1 MRPLARTGRIAWRNL
16 AGELHLW
23 LGLVLCLPL
32 VAIGLSGS
40 LLVYHAEIEAFL
52 SPANQVTTQQA
63 APAEAR
69 PPAEIL
75 AAAQA
80 ASPRGFQVAFLRLP
94 SRAGEPALVGFAKPG
109 ASPRGGPRLE
119 IDPLTLEAAEP
130 SETTA
135 GGFMRAMHVLHGSLM
150 IPGGLGREI
159 VGWLGIVMLVLGLSG
174 LVIWWPRRGRLRQA
188 LTVKWRAGPQRLN
201 RDLHGATGIWSWL
214 VFVVVSFSG
223 AHIVFPQTFT
233 AGYALVLPDQ
243 SREEEP
249 APRGEVAAPGALDL
263 AAAAA
268 IAVAALPEAEVRM
281 ARMPFRPGQSILVVM
296 NRPEAAPGAP
306 AITLDID
313 PSSGALLAV
322 RDPAAMP
329 AAERL
334 AAWMRPL
341 HEGQG
346 LGPVW
351 RLLVFLSGLLPA
363 LFSVTGI
370 AFWLL
375 RRRSRRRLEA
385 RKRPQGGI
393 AA

>member
-1 MRPLARTGRIAWRNL
+1 
-16 AGELHLW
+16 
-23 LGLVLCLPL
+23 
-32 VAIGLSGS
+32 
-40 LLVYHAEIEAFL
+40 
-52 SPANQVTTQQA
+52 
-63 APAEAR
+63 
-69 PPAEIL
+69 
-75 AAAQA
+75 
-80 ASPRGFQVAFLRLP
+80 
-94 SRAGEPALVGFAKPG
+94 
-109 ASPRGGPRLE
+109 
-119 IDPLTLEAAEP
+119 
-130 SETTA
+130 
-135 GGFMRAMHVLHGSLM
+135 
-150 IPGGLGREI
+150 
-159 VGWLGIVMLVLGLSG
+159 
-174 LVIWWPRRGRLRQA
+174 
-188 LTVKWRAGPQRLN
+188 
-201 RDLHGATGIWSWL
+201 
-214 VFVVVSFSG
+214 
-223 AHIVFPQTFT
+223 
-233 AGYALVLPDQ
+233 
-243 SREEEP
+243 
-249 APRGEVAAPGALDL
+249 
-263 AAAAA
+263 
-268 IAVAALPEAEVRM
+268 
-281 ARMPFRPGQSILVVM
+281 MPFRPGQSILVVM